1 MYVQYYGRAKKLFT
15 TKYIHGALDNGP
27 DVRLMMCSDEVKA
40 QRVATTPKRQKIDG
54 GLSIS
59 KLPDS
64 SHAAA

>member
-1 MYVQYYGRAKKLFT
+1 MYVQFYGRAKKLFT

-40 QRVATTPKRQKIDG
+40 QAAKIDG